1 MEKPSAATVSWYE
14 SLIPE
19 DGRVKRGQMFGHP
32 CAFVNGNM
40 FFGTFGQSLVVRV
53 GEAAAAG
60 LSGKLP
66 LFEPMPGRP
75 WKEYVQIDT
84 RALPAA
90 EAAALV
96 RVALEATALVPAK
109 VPKPAKGAATKGA
122 AAGPAVGDPGA
133 KKAGGRKA
141 AAKKG

>member
-40 FFGTFGQSLVVRV
+40 FFGTFGQAVVVRV

-66 LFEPMPGRP
+66 LFEPMPCRP
-75 WKEYVQIDT
+75 WKAYVPVIWSNDPVT
-84 RALPAA
+84 DS
-90 EAAALV
+90 
-96 RVALEATALVPAK
+96 
-109 VPKPAKGAATKGA
+109 GW
-122 AAGPAVGDPGA
+122 AGSL
-133 KKAGGRKA
+133 
-141 AAKKG
+141 